1 MNHVQASPTVGNGLP
16 RRDRGDIPIQC
27 QWDLTDLFPD
37 NASWKNTKTEV
48 SQSIQ
53 SFSSYAGK
61 LSCGATELLKCL
73 ELMSRISC
81 QLRQLGS
88 YASMSSDVDTRDAE
102 KMGMKQEMGPLY
114 AEFESAAS
122 FVEPE
127 ILQVGKD
134 KIESY
139 IQQESGLSPY
149 HHYFH
154 DLFRRAPHTL
164 SPREEK
170 IVADAGL
177 MMDGPSTIFNIFSNA
192 EFPYPEIEMSS
203 GNRVLLDPASFSYYR
218 VVSPRPDRETIFNAF
233 LGRLHEYRR
242 TFGAQLYASTN
253 THLFQMKARHY
264 SSTLESALNSN
275 NIPPAVYHNLIA
287 RVNCH
292 LSTFHRYLTLRSKL
306 LGLDQLHYYDLYAPL
321 VPGIDLRYS
330 FEEAQK
336 TVLSSLVPLGEDYR
350 FVIQKA
356 FTERWI
362 DVYPSPGK
370 RSGAYSNG
378 SAYDVHPFILMNYN
392 GLFSDLST
400 LTHEL
405 GHTLHSYFSNKTQ
418 PFPTA
423 DYSIFVAEVASTFN
437 ESLLIEH
444 LLGTIA
450 DRKIRLSLLGHY
462 LEGFKGTLF
471 RQTQFAEFEL
481 QFHQLVEK
489 GEALT
494 GDMLCDLY
502 QSLTRKYYGHS
513 EGICVVD
520 EPVQAEWCFIPHFY
534 YNYYV
539 YQYATAFTASS
550 VLAGQVLA
558 GDSRTLS
565 RYLMFLSS
573 GGIDYPIDLLKRAG
587 VDLTTSYPF
596 ELALK
601 KMNRIMDEIE
611 ELSTP

>member
-1 MNHVQASPTVGNGLP
+1 MKHVQAAPAVGNGLP
-16 RRDRGDIPIQC
+16 RRDRGDIPLQC

-37 NASWKNTKTEV
+37 NENWKNAKSEV

-53 SFSSYAGK
+53 LFSAYAGK
-61 LSCGATELLKCL
+61 LSCGAMELLKCL
-73 ELMSRISC
+73 ELMSQISR

-102 KMGMKQEMGPLY
+102 KMGMKQEIGPLC
-114 AEFESAAS
+114 AEFEAAAS

-127 ILQVGKD
+127 ILQIGKET
-134 KIESY
+134 IESY
-139 IQQESGLSPY
+139 LRQESGLSHY

-170 IVADAGL
+170 IVANASL

-192 EFPYPEIEMSS
+192 EFPYPEIDLSS

-218 VVSPRPDRETIFNAF
+218 VVSPRPDRETIFNTF
-233 LGRLHEYRR
+233 LGKLYEYRR
-242 TFGAQLYASTN
+242 TFGAQLHASTN

-264 SSTLESALNSN
+264 SSTLESALNPY
-275 NIPPAVYHNLIA
+275 NIPHAVYHNLIA
-287 RVNCH
+287 LVNRN

-306 LGLDQLHYYDLYAPL
+306 LGLDQLHYFDLYAPL
-321 VPGIDLRYS
+321 VPGVEMRYS

-336 TVLSSLVPLGEDYR
+336 TVLRSLLPLGEEYGH
-350 FVIQKA
+350 VIQKA
-356 FTERWI
+356 FTDRWI

-370 RSGAYSNG
+370 RPGAYSNG
-378 SAYDVHPFILMNYN
+378 SAYDVHPFILLNYN

-444 LLGTIA
+444 LLGTIT

-494 GDMLCDLY
+494 GDLLCDLY

-520 EPVQAEWCFIPHFY
+520 EPVKAEWCCIPHFY

-550 VLAGQVLA
+550 ALAGQVLA
-558 GDSRTLS
+558 GDSMALS
-565 RYLMFLSS
+565 HYHEFLAS
-573 GGIDYPIDLLKRAG
+573 GGSNYPIDLLKKAG
-587 VDLTTSYPF
+587 VDLTTPYPV

-601 KMNRIMDEIE
+601 KMTRIMDEIE